1 MLALRQSSDVGPMLG
16 NVSFDQLTL
25 LASFQIKNYIKY
37 NVVEMKVIK
46 RNFVV
51 LRLA

>member
-1 MLALRQSSDVGPMLG
+1 MNIISSV
-16 NVSFDQLTL
+16 NE
-25 LASFQIKNYIKY
+25 IKNYIKY